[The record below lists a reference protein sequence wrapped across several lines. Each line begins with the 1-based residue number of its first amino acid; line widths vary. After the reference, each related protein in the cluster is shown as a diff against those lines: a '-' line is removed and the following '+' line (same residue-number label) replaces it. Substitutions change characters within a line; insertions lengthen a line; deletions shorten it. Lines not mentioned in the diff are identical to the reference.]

1 MTVDVAELKRSNNKR
16 LFGLKGGGGG
26 VKRVE

>member
-1 MTVDVAELKRSNNKR
+1 MTANVAKLKRSNNKR